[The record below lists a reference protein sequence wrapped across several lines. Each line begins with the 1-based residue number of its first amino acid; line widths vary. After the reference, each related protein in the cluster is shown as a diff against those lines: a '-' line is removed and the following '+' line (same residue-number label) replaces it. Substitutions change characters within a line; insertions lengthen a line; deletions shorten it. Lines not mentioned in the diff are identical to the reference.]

1 MVPEPLARV
10 YIGVKRMI
18 SLSKMNQ
25 HTIVVNADQIE
36 VIEET
41 PDTVITL
48 MNGHKYI
55 VTDSVEEV
63 IEKVVKYKQR
73 IYNLT
78 R

>member
-10 YIGVKRMI
+10 YIGVKWMI

-55 VTDSVEEV
+55 VTNSVEEV
-63 IEKVVKYKQR
+63 IEKVVQYKQR